1 MQLINGVHQQFAEYF
16 QTEPLK
22 PYLYLLSKKLSEGH
36 ICVDL
41 DKMDDEELT
50 SAGYVNFL
58 SKKDVARE
66 HLVSD
71 GNEVK
76 PVVLFN
82 NRLYLQRYFRYET
95 IILNRI
101 KVFTESEQT
110 QSNQR
115 LEDLKNRADFI
126 KAQFETAIADP
137 GQNDENINWP
147 LAAAITAVLNNFT
160 IITGGPGTG
169 KTTTIAK
176 ILSIL
181 FSINPALKVALA
193 APTGKAA
200 ARMLE
205 SLKTAASNID
215 LLKSKIE
222 ALEPSTIHRLL
233 TTIKN
238 SPYFKH
244 NRENTLNYDVVI
256 VDESSMID
264 AALFAKL
271 LDATGAETKLILLG
285 DKDQLASV
293 EAGSLF
299 GDLCR
304 AQGKLNFFSKA
315 RAGLINSFISDPA
328 QQISSHFVDNLSVH
342 TLFEHVIEL
351 KRSHRFSNDKGIGK
365 FSKAIIQNN
374 EPAIKDFFSN
384 TDEQVLIDT
393 SYSDKI
399 FEQFISGYR
408 AFVKEKDTVIALK
421 KINKLRVLCAVRE
434 GEHGLYATN
443 RKIEKYL
450 QQQKLIRFTGDFYE
464 NRPIMVTRN
473 NYDLQLFNG
482 DIGIIRPDEN
492 GVLKAWFVAPN
503 GDIRAVLPGYISHAE
518 TVYAMTIHKSQGSE
532 FDQVLVSL
540 PKSDD
545 ITILTRELLYTAI
558 TRAKRKLILQGT
570 EGTILRIAKAGVERG
585 SGIIDRFLLG
595 NGQKQ
600 EAKGNRQ

>member
-1 MQLINGVHQQFAEYF
+1 MKVISDVHQQFAEYF

-41 DKMDDEELT
+41 NKMDEEELT
-50 SAGYVNFL
+50 SAGYMNFL
-58 SKKDVARE
+58 SKKDLLKE
-66 HLVSD
+66 PLVSD
-71 GNEVK
+71 GNEMK

-82 NRLYLQRYFRYET
+82 DRLYLQRYFHYET
-95 IILNRI
+95 IILNRVKAFI
-101 KVFTESEQT
+101 ESEQA
-110 QSNQR
+110 QSKQR
-115 LEDLKNRADFI
+115 VEDLKKHADFI
-126 KAQFETAIADP
+126 KAQFENTVP
-137 GQNDENINWP
+137 GPGKNDENINWP
-147 LAAAITAVLNNFT
+147 LAAAITGVLNNFT

-169 KTTTIAK
+169 KTTTVAK

-181 FSINPALKVALA
+181 FTINPALKVALA

-205 SLKTAASNID
+205 SLKTAASAINI
-215 LLKSKIE
+215 LKSKIE

-238 SPYFKH
+238 SPYFRH
-244 NRENTLNYDVVI
+244 NGENSLNYDVVI

-271 LDATGAETKLILLG
+271 LDATGIGTKLILLG

-304 AQGKLNFFSKA
+304 AQDKLNFFSKA
-315 RAGLINSFISDPA
+315 RAGLINSFITDPA
-328 QQISSHFVDNLSVH
+328 RQINSHFIDDSSAH
-342 TLFEHVIEL
+342 PLFEHVIEL
-351 KRSHRFSNDKGIGK
+351 KRSHRFSDDKGIGK
-365 FSKAIIQNN
+365 FSKAIVQNN

-384 TDEQVLIDT
+384 TDDQVLIDT
-393 SYSDKI
+393 TYSEKI
-399 FEQFISGYR
+399 FDDFISGYR
-408 AFVKEKDTVIALK
+408 AFVKEKDTAIALK

-464 NRPIMVTRN
+464 NRPIMVTSN

-482 DIGIIRPDEN
+482 DIGIIRADEN
-492 GVLKAWFVAPN
+492 GVLKAWFEAPS
-503 GDIRAVLPGYISHAE
+503 GEIRAVLPGYISHAE

-532 FDQVLVSL
+532 FDEVLVSL
-540 PKSDD
+540 PKGED
-545 ITILTRELLYTAI
+545 IAILTRELLYTAI
-558 TRAKRKLILQGT
+558 TRAKQKLIVQGS
-570 EGTILRIAKAGVERG
+570 EPVVLKISNAIVDRG
-585 SGIIDRFLLG
+585 SGIVDRFIL
-595 NGQKQ
+595 
-600 EAKGNRQ
+600 GNRQRQLAIDK

>member
-1 MQLINGVHQQFAEYF
+1 MQVINDVHQQFAEYF
-16 QTEPLK
+16 SAGALK
-22 PYLYLLSKKLSEGH
+22 PYLYLLSKKLSDGH
-36 ICVDL
+36 ICVDINEI
-41 DKMDDEELT
+41 DKEDLI
-50 SAGYVNFL
+50 SAGYSNSL
-58 SKKDVARE
+58 SKNELLKE
-66 HLVSD
+66 PLVSD
-71 GNEVK
+71 GNEMK

-82 NRLYLQRYFRYET
+82 NRLYLQRYFHYET

-101 KVFTESEQT
+101 KAFIESEQA
-110 QSNQR
+110 QNKQK
-115 LEDLKNRADFI
+115 LPDLKKHTDFI
-126 KAQFETAIADP
+126 KEIFENTVA
-137 GQNDENINWP
+137 GSGKNDENINWP

-169 KTTTIAK
+169 KTTAVAK

-181 FSINPALKVALA
+181 FTINPALKVALA

-205 SLKTAASNID
+205 SLKTAASDID
-215 LLKSKIE
+215 ILKSKFE

-233 TTIKN
+233 KTIKN

-271 LDATGAETKLILLG
+271 LEATAAETKLILLG

-304 AQGKLNFFSKA
+304 AQDKLNFFSKA
-315 RAGLINSFISDPA
+315 RAGIINSFITDPA
-328 QQISSHFVDNLSVH
+328 RQISSHFMDNSSVH
-342 TLFEHVIEL
+342 PLFEHVIEL
-351 KRSHRFSNDKGIGK
+351 KRSHRFSDDKGIGK

-384 TDEQVLIDT
+384 TDEQVYTDT
-393 SYSDKI
+393 TYSEKI
-399 FEQFISGYR
+399 FEDFISGYR
-408 AFVKEKDTVIALK
+408 AYIKEKETAIALK
-421 KINKLRVLCAVRE
+421 KINRLRVLCAVRE

-443 RKIEKYL
+443 KKIEKYL

-492 GVLKAWFVAPN
+492 GVLKAWFEAAN
-503 GDIRAVLPGYISHAE
+503 GEIRAVLPGYISHAE

-532 FDQVLVSL
+532 FDEVLVSL
-540 PKSDD
+540 PKGED

-558 TRAKRKLILQGT
+558 TRAKQKVIVQGSEPVILK
-570 EGTILRIAKAGVERG
+570 ISNAIVERG
-585 SGIIDRFLLG
+585 SGIVDRFILG
-595 NGQKQ
+595 ISNKQ
-600 EAKGNRQ
+600 

>member
-1 MQLINGVHQQFAEYF
+1 MKVLNDVHQQFAEYF
-16 QTEPLK
+16 QTEPLT

-41 DKMDDEELT
+41 NKMDEEELT
-50 SAGYVNFL
+50 SAGYMNFL
-58 SKKDVARE
+58 SKKDLLKE
-66 HLVSD
+66 PLVSD
-71 GNEVK
+71 GNEMK

-82 NRLYLQRYFRYET
+82 DRLYLQRYFHYET
-95 IILNRI
+95 IILNRVKAFI
-101 KVFTESEQT
+101 ESEQA
-110 QSNQR
+110 QSKQR
-115 LEDLKNRADFI
+115 VEDLKKHADFI
-126 KAQFETAIADP
+126 KAQFENTVP
-137 GQNDENINWP
+137 GPGKNDENINWP
-147 LAAAITAVLNNFT
+147 LAAAITGVLNNFT

-169 KTTTIAK
+169 KTTTVAK

-181 FSINPALKVALA
+181 FTINPALKVALA

-205 SLKTAASNID
+205 SLKTAASDINI
-215 LLKSKIE
+215 LKSKIE

-238 SPYFKH
+238 SPYFRH
-244 NRENTLNYDVVI
+244 NGENSLNYDVVI

-271 LDATGAETKLILLG
+271 LDATGIGTKLILLG

-304 AQGKLNFFSKA
+304 AQDKLNFFSKA
-315 RAGLINSFISDPA
+315 RAGLINSFITDPA
-328 QQISSHFVDNLSVH
+328 RQINSHFIDDSSAH
-342 TLFEHVIEL
+342 PLFEHVIEL
-351 KRSHRFSNDKGIGK
+351 KRSHRFSDDKGIGK
-365 FSKAIIQNN
+365 FSKAIVQNN

-384 TDEQVLIDT
+384 TDDQVLIDT
-393 SYSDKI
+393 TYSEKI
-399 FEQFISGYR
+399 FDDFISGYR
-408 AFVKEKDTVIALK
+408 AFVKEKDTAIALK

-464 NRPIMVTRN
+464 NRPIMVTSN

-482 DIGIIRPDEN
+482 DIGIIRADEN
-492 GVLKAWFVAPN
+492 GVLKAWFEAPS
-503 GDIRAVLPGYISHAE
+503 GEIRAVLPGYISHAE

-532 FDQVLVSL
+532 FDEVLVSL
-540 PKSDD
+540 PKGED
-545 ITILTRELLYTAI
+545 IAILTRELLYTAI
-558 TRAKRKLILQGT
+558 TRAKQKLIVQGS
-570 EGTILRIAKAGVERG
+570 EPVVLKISNAIVDRG
-585 SGIIDRFLLG
+585 SGIVDRFIL
-595 NGQKQ
+595 
-600 EAKGNRQ
+600 GNRQRQLAIDK

>member
-1 MQLINGVHQQFAEYF
+1 MQIINGVHQQFAEYF

-41 DKMDDEELT
+41 NKMDEEELT
-50 SAGYVNFL
+50 SAGYMNFL
-58 SKKDVARE
+58 SKKDLLKE
-66 HLVSD
+66 PLVSD
-71 GNEVK
+71 GNEMK

-82 NRLYLQRYFRYET
+82 DRLYLQRYFHYET
-95 IILNRI
+95 IILNRVKAFI
-101 KVFTESEQT
+101 ESEQA
-110 QSNQR
+110 QSKQR
-115 LEDLKNRADFI
+115 VEDLKKHADFI
-126 KAQFETAIADP
+126 KAQFENTVAGP
-137 GQNDENINWP
+137 GKNDESINWP
-147 LAAAITAVLNNFT
+147 LAAAITGVLNNFT

-169 KTTTIAK
+169 KTTTVAK

-181 FSINPALKVALA
+181 FTINPALKVALA

-205 SLKTAASNID
+205 SLKTAASAINI
-215 LLKSKIE
+215 LKSKIE

-238 SPYFKH
+238 SPYFRH
-244 NRENTLNYDVVI
+244 NGENSLNYDVVI

-271 LDATGAETKLILLG
+271 LDATGIGTKLILLG

-304 AQGKLNFFSKA
+304 AQDKLNFFSKA
-315 RAGLINSFISDPA
+315 RAGLINSFITDPA
-328 QQISSHFVDNLSVH
+328 RQINSHFIDDSSAH
-342 TLFEHVIEL
+342 PLFEHVIEL
-351 KRSHRFSNDKGIGK
+351 KRSHRFSDDKGIGK
-365 FSKAIIQNN
+365 FSKAIVQNN

-384 TDEQVLIDT
+384 TDDQVLIDT
-393 SYSDKI
+393 TYSEKI
-399 FEQFISGYR
+399 FDDFISGYR
-408 AFVKEKDTVIALK
+408 AFVKEKDTAIALK

-464 NRPIMVTRN
+464 NRPIMVTSN

-482 DIGIIRPDEN
+482 DIGIIRADEN
-492 GVLKAWFVAPN
+492 GVLKAWFEAPS
-503 GDIRAVLPGYISHAE
+503 GEIRAVLPGYISHAE

-532 FDQVLVSL
+532 FDEVLVSL
-540 PKSDD
+540 PKGED
-545 ITILTRELLYTAI
+545 IAILTRELLYTAI
-558 TRAKRKLILQGT
+558 TRAKQKLIVQGS
-570 EGTILRIAKAGVERG
+570 EPVVLKISNAIVDRG
-585 SGIIDRFLLG
+585 SGIVDRFIL
-595 NGQKQ
+595 
-600 EAKGNRQ
+600 GNRQRQLAIDK